1 MKDTRSWLMVLLSF
15 GLVSTWVYHL
25 YDKAQYSQQ
34 RNEVYIKDSIAVAE
48 SVKDSLQKI
57 YTATISKLDT
67 RLDSTK
73 TDADSLKTQL
83 EVKLGEINKLRNE
96 ISGILKNGGST
107 RADFKRAQQKI
118 AELQQK
124 IEELQNQNISMEEER
139 KRLTALLD
147 QLNGNMKGME
157 ETARKLGDENKML
170 TEKIGLASLFIS
182 SEVQLS
188 AVAVNDDKEQETT
201 QAKKA
206 EKFVLSFKVQNNV
219 TDYSDAEIFVVIIQ
233 PDGKVLSNEVWD
245 SNMFDSRKE
254 GKKNFTRKIR
264 FEYNKGETK
273 ALLFTLNSNSY
284 QKGNYIMQIYHNGI
298 KIGQVIKTLS

>member
-1 MKDTRSWLMVLLSF
+1 MVLLSL

-34 RNEVYIKDSIAVAE
+34 RNEVYIKDSTLVAE

-57 YTATISKLDT
+57 YSATISKLDT

-73 TDADSLKTQL
+73 TGADSLKTQL
-83 EVKLGEINKLRNE
+83 EVKLGEINQLRNE
-96 ISGILKNGGST
+96 ISSILKNGGST
-107 RADFKRAQQKI
+107 RADFKRAQAKI

-124 IEELQNQNISMEEER
+124 IEELQNQNISMEDER

-157 ETARKLGDENKML
+157 ETARKLGDENKIL
-170 TEKIGLASLFIS
+170 TEKIGLASLFIP

-188 AVAVNDDKEQETT
+188 AVAVNDDKELETT

-206 EKFVLSFKVQNNV
+206 EKFVLSFKVQNNI

-245 SNMFDSRKE
+245 SNMFDTRKE
-254 GKKNFTRKIR
+254 GKKNFTIKIR
-264 FEYNKGETK
+264 FEYNKGEVK
-273 ALLFTLNSNSY
+273 SLLFTLNANLY
-284 QKGNYIMQIYHNGI
+284 QKGNYIMQIYHNGA
-298 KIGQVIKTLS
+298 KIGQTTKTLS